1 MRRTLAVAVAVLSLG
16 LASLSQAE
24 VTQKGNLRLNF
35 DGQITPNKLPRS
47 GSAPVKVDV
56 SVKIAPVSA
65 SKPPPQLT
73 SLNIQINRYGVLDGT
88 GLPICEVDDI
98 QPSTT
103 EKGLEACR
111 QSLVGQGSFSAKVL
125 ASDEAPFPSNG
136 KVYAFYGTYKG
147 KPAILAH
154 VYGTEPV
161 PTSFILPFTISR
173 GKGTYGTTLSAPV
186 PRVGTGSAY
195 VTGISLT
202 LFRRYSYH
210 GEQRSFAS
218 ASCPAPK
225 GVAVA
230 TFPFAKASFGFK
242 GQPAFNPNPLSRSCK
257 ARG

>member
-1 MRRTLAVAVAVLSLG
+1 MRRTLVIAVAVLCLG
-16 LASLSQAE
+16 LVSLSQAE
-24 VTQKGNLRLNF
+24 ITQKGNLRLTF
-35 DGQITPNKLPRS
+35 DGQITPDKLPRK
-47 GSAPVKVDV
+47 GTAPVKVDV

-65 SKPPPQLT
+65 AKPAPQLT
-73 SLNIQINRYGVLDGT
+73 SLKIQINRYGLLDAT

-103 EKGLEACR
+103 EKGLQACR

-125 ASDEAPFPSNG
+125 ASDEAPFPSDG
-136 KVYAFYGTYKG
+136 KVYAFYGKYKG

-186 PRVGTGSAY
+186 PRVGAGSAY

-202 LFRRYSYH
+202 LFRQYSYH

-218 ASCPAPK
+218 ATCPAPK
-225 GVAVA
+225 GISVA
-230 TFPFAKASFGFK
+230 TFAFAKASFGFK
-242 GQPAFNPNPLSRSCK
+242 GQPAFNPDPLTRSCK